1 MLKIETGL
9 EKRPL
14 KVVIYGAEG
23 IGKST
28 FASQFPNTLF
38 LDTEGGTSSLPVRRV
53 KCGDSWEYL
62 LSCVEE
68 VIKDPSICQTLV
80 VDTADW
86 AESLCSKYV
95 CEKYRK
101 ANIEDFG
108 FGKGYVYL
116 VDEFS
121 KLLDDLNK
129 LIEIGLLTPK
139 EKPPRDPAR
148 PNAFT
153 PWPDDESARLVQ
165 ELSGYRDAL
174 LALAQIA
181 ESHGRSIGSIVLRA
195 DKLGLC
201 G

>member
-1 MLKIETGL
+1 MGTYYNLPEDRLDEIKKEAARFNEAWSAEEKEQVCMLFRNGM
-9 EKRPL
+9 R
-14 KVVIYGAEG
+14 
-23 IGKST
+23 
-28 FASQFPNTLF
+28 
-38 LDTEGGTSSLPVRRV
+38 
-53 KCGDSWEYL
+53 
-62 LSCVEE
+62 VEE
-68 VIKDPSICQTLV
+68 IAEIVHRTDNAIRIKLIEAGEIARHLARNEQPWTDEEVERLGRFYSQGYPAGGCARL
-80 VDTADW
+80 
-86 AESLCSKYV
+86 LGR
-95 CEKYRK
+95 RK
-101 ANIEDFG
+101 RET
-108 FGKGYVYL
+108 
-116 VDEFS
+116 E
-121 KLLDDLNK
+121 NK